1 MDKENGVVKRPRAVA
16 PGNRRSISG
25 KGQETLSFFFK
36 TSSHPLVSTQLSVRW
51 VSWAPSHGRGK
62 QLGLEVLQL
71 YTVPR
76 VKIPGCIVYLNSASR
91 IHCGWR
97 DKFSLIEVIIYELN
111 ARINFS
117 TEDELVSRY
126 PCTD

>member
-1 MDKENGVVKRPRAVA
+1 MDKEDGVVNGARAVA

-25 KGQETLSFFFK
+25 KGQEILFFFFK
-36 TSSHPLVSTQLSVRW
+36 TSSHPLVRTQLSVRW
-51 VSWAPSHGRGK
+51 ISWAPSHGRGK

-76 VKIPGCIVYLNSASR
+76 VTMPGCIVYLNSAPC
-91 IHCGWR
+91 IHCRWR
-97 DKFSLIEVIIYELN
+97 DKFCLIEVIIYELN

-117 TEDELVSRY
+117 TEEGLVSHC
-126 PCTD
+126 PCRD